1 VTTSPLLGLPTMDA
15 DRQRVEQALLDAV
28 RTPDAYLTEIASHLI
43 SAGGKRLR
51 PVMTIVASR
60 VGNDAPAIEEAVLG
74 GISCELVHLGSLYHD
89 DVMDE
94 SMTRRGVDTVNAK
107 WGNLQAILAG
117 DFLLARA
124 SEIAASLGTEVA
136 GLLARTI
143 GRLCEGQIEEL
154 RHTYTVA
161 RPVESYLTS
170 IDGKTA
176 SLYSTAARIGGIVAG
191 HDRETIDLLT
201 DYGTA
206 YGMVFQIVDD
216 VLDLTATD
224 EELGKPAGHDMEEG
238 VYTLP
243 VLHTLAAGGAAA
255 SERSARR
262 FFPSCARTAASRPRS
277 RGRRGSWRTPSAS
290 VTSCRSA
297 PPPMR
302 CAPPPP
308 ASSPASPAEKFRTR
322 HLRTVRASM
331 PVGRGTTK
339 ARRRSRDD
347 GPPGTV
353 RSVRCRVDEHLDAAV
368 ERLLRLR
375 PAGVRHVP

>member
-1 VTTSPLLGLPTMDA
+1 MGVTISPLLGLPTMDA
-15 DRQRVEQALLDAV
+15 DRQRVENALLEAV
-28 RTPDAYLTEIASHLI
+28 KTPDAYLTEIASHLI

-60 VGNDAPAIEEAVLG
+60 VGSNEPASDDAIQG

-94 SMTRRGVDTVNAK
+94 STTRRGVETVNAK

-154 RHTYTVA
+154 RHTYDVN
-161 RPVESYLTS
+161 RPVDSYLAS

-176 SLYSTAARIGGIVAG
+176 SLYSTAARIGGLVAG
-191 HDRETIDLLT
+191 HDRATVDLLT
-201 DYGTA
+201 AYGTA

-224 EELGKPAGHDMEEG
+224 AELGKPAGHDMEEG

-243 VLHTLAAGGAAA
+243 VLHTMSAGGTA
-255 SERSARR
+255 SDELKSILGKPLDSHERVKVLDIVRSNGGVESAIERAKG
-262 FFPSCARTAASRPRS
+262 FVAEAESICSQL
-277 RGRRGSWRTPSAS
+277 
-290 VTSCRSA
+290 
-297 PPPMR
+297 
-302 CAPPPP
+302 P
-308 ASSPASPAEKFRTR
+308 AGPATDAM
-322 HLRTVRASM
+322 RAS
-331 PVGRGTTK
+331 T
-339 ARRRSRDD
+339 AQLLS
-347 GPPGTV
+347 TV
-353 RSVRCRVDEHLDAAV
+353 IR
-368 ERLLRLR
+368 
-375 PAGVRHVP
+375 

>member
-1 VTTSPLLGLPTMDA
+1 MRPNLWIVTTSPLLGLKTMDA

-60 VGNDAPAIEEAVLG
+60 VGNDDPAIEEAVLG

-154 RHTYTVA
+154 RHTYNVA

-191 HDRETIDLLT
+191 HDRATIDLLT

-255 SERSARR
+255 SELNAILGKPLDPVEREKVLSIVRSNGGIETAIARATWFVEDAER
-262 FFPSCARTAASRPRS
+262 ICSQLPRCAATEAMRAATADLL
-277 RGRRGSWRTPSAS
+277 AS
-290 VTSCRSA
+290 VTR
-297 PPPMR
+297 
-302 CAPPPP
+302 
-308 ASSPASPAEKFRTR
+308 
-322 HLRTVRASM
+322 
-331 PVGRGTTK
+331 
-339 ARRRSRDD
+339 
-347 GPPGTV
+347 
-353 RSVRCRVDEHLDAAV
+353 
-368 ERLLRLR
+368 
-375 PAGVRHVP
+375 

>member
-1 VTTSPLLGLPTMDA
+1 MDA
-15 DRQRVEQALLDAV
+15 DRARVEQALLDAV

-51 PVMTIVASR
+51 PVMTLVAAQVAGES
-60 VGNDAPAIEEAVLG
+60 ASHESVLG

-94 SMTRRGVDTVNAK
+94 AETRRGVDTVNAK

-154 RHTYTVA
+154 RHTYNVA
-161 RPVESYLTS
+161 RPVDSYLTS

-191 HDRETIDLLT
+191 HDQSLVDTLT
-201 DYGTA
+201 EYGTA

-216 VLDLTATD
+216 ILDIVATD
-224 EELGKPAGHDMEEG
+224 EQLGKPAGHDMVEG

-243 VLHTLAAGGAAA
+243 VLSTLASGGTAA
-255 SERSARR
+255 SELNGLLGK
-262 FFPSCARTAASRPRS
+262 PLDH
-277 RGRRGSWRTPSAS
+277 
-290 VTSCRSA
+290 
-297 PPPMR
+297 
-302 CAPPPP
+302 
-308 ASSPASPAEKFRTR
+308 AEREKV
-322 HLRTVRASM
+322 LSIVRENGGIA
-331 PVGRGTTK
+331 
-339 ARRRSRDD
+339 
-347 GPPGTV
+347 
-353 RSVRCRVDEHLDAAV
+353 AAV
-368 ERLLRLR
+368 ARAGAFVAEAERLCDAMPKSGATDALRAA
-375 PAGVRHVP
+375 PAVLLESATSL